1 MAKPNPILTAIS
13 CLGASLTPAAGA
25 RRGVR
30 YAGVRGHTLQGK
42 VYSGSPAIMQ
52 IGPDSKMVFRSATL
66 LVTGTAFVNHGK
78 LCGQSEGLIA
88 LGRFDCGSVY
98 RRAIAG
104 NEPIFI

>member
-1 MAKPNPILTAIS
+1 
-13 CLGASLTPAAGA
+13 
-25 RRGVR
+25 
-30 YAGVRGHTLQGK
+30 
-42 VYSGSPAIMQ
+42 
-52 IGPDSKMVFRSATL
+52 MVFRSATL

>member
-1 MAKPNPILTAIS
+1 
-13 CLGASLTPAAGA
+13 
-25 RRGVR
+25 
-30 YAGVRGHTLQGK
+30 
-42 VYSGSPAIMQ
+42 
-52 IGPDSKMVFRSATL
+52 MVFRSATL

-104 NEPIFI
+104 DEPAFIYVNSTNVFYFSPID